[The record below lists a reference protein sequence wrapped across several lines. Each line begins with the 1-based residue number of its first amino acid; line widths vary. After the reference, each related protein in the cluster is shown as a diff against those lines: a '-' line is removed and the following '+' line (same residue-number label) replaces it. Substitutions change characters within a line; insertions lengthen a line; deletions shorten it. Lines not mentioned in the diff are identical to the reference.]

1 MQTNPSPEQPNG
13 HSSAPDGDTSHN
25 ADAAP
30 RDFSTISPS
39 AFTLLLMKGLT
50 PIPYARQAAELL
62 LASRPNAADPIAVA
76 KATASN
82 PGTSYPNASHF
93 SASNPNAPHPS
104 TSNPTTPNPGTS
116 APTTSHPTASQA
128 SAPNPNATPQPPN
141 PFDTEHRPPLF
152 WARLLHFENR
162 YWNIDQLM
170 QSLDITNILELSS
183 GFSFRGLALS
193 REKPVYYIDTDLPD
207 LIATKQQFVSAL
219 TREPHPTAT
228 NGAGNPAA
236 AANVP
241 ETNTAATTTPE
252 TNTAATATAENNT
265 AAANV
270 PETNAAAAGAPE
282 NTPGHYELLPLNV
295 LDAPAFQ
302 AIAHRFPPGPLLI
315 VNEGLLVYLDQ
326 AEKEALCQTIH
337 SILRQRGGYWIT
349 GDIYIQKELDPS
361 LIDREDSFHQFL
373 QHHNVEEKKF
383 PDFERAAEFFTR
395 MGFIVDRE
403 AAMDVSRLSALPR
416 LLAAI
421 SPETQ
426 KKLTQTPKMHA
437 TWRLR
442 VAGS

>member
-1 MQTNPSPEQPNG
+1 MQTIPPKDNKAQAADGPS
-13 HSSAPDGDTSHN
+13 
-25 ADAAP
+25 

-39 AFTLLLMKGLT
+39 AFSLLLMKGLT

-62 LASRPNAADPIAVA
+62 LASRPNAAAPIATA

-82 PGTSYPNASHF
+82 PN
-93 SASNPNAPHPS
+93 ASNPNAP
-104 TSNPTTPNPGTS
+104 NPT
-116 APTTSHPTASQA
+116 
-128 SAPNPNATPQPPN
+128 APNPQPPN
-141 PFDTEHRPPLF
+141 PFDTEHRPPRF

-162 YWNIDQLM
+162 YWTIDQLM

-219 TREPHPTAT
+219 TREPQATAS
-228 NGAGNPAA
+228 NGASNPAT
-236 AANVP
+236 AAN
-241 ETNTAATTTPE
+241 
-252 TNTAATATAENNT
+252 
-265 AAANV
+265 
-270 PETNAAAAGAPE
+270 APE

-295 LDAPAFQ
+295 LDAPAFH
-302 AIAHRFPPGPLLI
+302 AIADRFPPGPLLI

-326 AEKEALCQTIH
+326 AEKEALCQTIR
-337 SILRQRGGYWIT
+337 SILQRRGGYWIT

-373 QHHNVEEKKF
+373 QQHKTEEKKF
-383 PDFERAAEFFTR
+383 RDFESAAEFFTR

-403 AAMDVSRLSALPR
+403 AAMDLSRLSALPR
-416 LLAAI
+416 LLASM

-442 VAGS
+442 VAES

>member
-1 MQTNPSPEQPNG
+1 MQANQSPEQPN
-13 HSSAPDGDTSHN
+13 PP
-25 ADAAP
+25 ADNAAP
-30 RDFSTISPS
+30 ASRDFSTISPS

-62 LASRPNAADPIAVA
+62 LASRPNTADPIAAA

-82 PGTSYPNASHF
+82 PTESNPDTPHPTPSHP
-93 SASNPNAPHPS
+93 SASQPD
-104 TSNPTTPNPGTS
+104 
-116 APTTSHPTASQA
+116 ASQP
-128 SAPNPNATPQPPN
+128 SAPNPTAPTPQPLN

-219 TREPHPTAT
+219 TREPQPTAANAPST
-228 NGAGNPAA
+228 PA
-236 AANVP
+236 
-241 ETNTAATTTPE
+241 
-252 TNTAATATAENNT
+252 
-265 AAANV
+265 
-270 PETNAAAAGAPE
+270 
-282 NTPGHYELLPLNV
+282 PGHYELLPLNV

-326 AEKEALCQTIH
+326 AEKEALCQTIR

-373 QHHNVEEKKF
+373 QQHNIEEKKF

-395 MGFIVDRE
+395 MGFVVDRE
-403 AAMDVSRLSALPR
+403 AAMDISRLSALPH
-416 LLAAI
+416 LLASM

-426 KKLTQTPKMHA
+426 KKLAQTPKMHA